1 MAKLTILL
9 ADNSMDKF
17 YHGLVLAI
25 GGKSLNWDVK
35 FFVTSQA
42 VILFTKEMK
51 GKSKLKMGFFA
62 RLFISFQ
69 MKRMNIPDTSKLLIE
84 AIKEGVEFYVDE
96 AGLKLA
102 GFSKSDLLDGIKL
115 SDTISFLEEAKT
127 SDVVV
132 TL

>member
-1 MAKLTILL
+1 MSKLTILL

-42 VILFTKEMK
+42 VVLFTKQGK
-51 GKSKLKMGFFA
+51 GKAKLNLGFFA
-62 RLFISFQ
+62 RLFVKYQ
-69 MKRMNIPDTSKLLIE
+69 MKKMKIPDTSKLVEEL
-84 AIKEGVEFYVDE
+84 IKEGVEFYVDE
-96 AGLKLA
+96 VGLKML
-102 GFSKSDLLDGIKL
+102 GMSKADLMEGVKL
-115 SDTISFLEEAKT
+115 SGTITFLEEAKT
-127 SDVVV
+127 SDVVI

>member
-1 MAKLTILL
+1 MPKLTILL

-25 GGKSLNWDVK
+25 GGKALDWEVK

-42 VILFTKEMK
+42 VVLFTREYK
-51 GKSKLKMGFFA
+51 GKSKMKMGALSRFFVTW
-62 RLFISFQ
+62 Q
-69 MKRMNIPDTSKLLIE
+69 MRKLKIPDTTKMLEDAL
-84 AIKEGVEFYVDE
+84 KEGVDFYIDE

-102 GFSKSDLLDGIKL
+102 GIQSSDLMDGVKL
-115 SDTISFLEEAKT
+115 SGSISFLQEAKS